1 MTRNSVKF
9 LLINTIYEN
18 FFLHIDMDR
27 IESFTFYKDLIEIS
41 YYSRKLTLR
50 DDNADYEF
58 EKENR
63 SDVLFLKNFKEVYN
77 KLMSLCEDN
86 EL

>member
-50 DDNADYEF
+50 NNNADYEF

-77 KLMSLCEDN
+77 KLISLCEDN

>member
-9 LLINTIYEN
+9 LLINTIYKN

-41 YYSRKLTLR
+41 YYSRKLRLR
-50 DDNADYEF
+50 DNNADYEF
-58 EKENR
+58 NKENR
-63 SDVLFLKNFKEVYN
+63 SDVLFLKNFKDVYS

>member
-27 IESFTFYKDLIEIS
+27 IESFKFYKDLIEIS
-41 YYSRKLTLR
+41 YYSRKLKLR

-58 EKENR
+58 NKENR
-63 SDVLFLKNFKEVYN
+63 SDVLFLKNFKDVYS

>member
-1 MTRNSVKF
+1 MNKGDVKF

-50 DDNADYEF
+50 DNNADYEF

>member
-27 IESFTFYKDLIEIS
+27 IESFIFYKDLIEIS
-41 YYSRKLTLR
+41 YYSRKLILR
-50 DDNADYEF
+50 DNNADYEF

-63 SDVLFLKNFKEVYN
+63 YDVLFLKTLRMF
-77 KLMSLCEDN
+77 MIS
-86 EL
+86 

>member
-9 LLINTIYEN
+9 LWIETIYEH

-41 YYSRKLTLR
+41 YYSRKLRLR
-50 DDNADYEF
+50 DNNADYEF
-58 EKENR
+58 NKENR
-63 SDVLFLKNFKEVYN
+63 SDVLFLKNFKDVYD

>member
-1 MTRNSVKF
+1 
-9 LLINTIYEN
+9 
-18 FFLHIDMDR
+18 MDR

-41 YYSRKLTLR
+41 YYSRKLKLR

-58 EKENR
+58 NKENR
-63 SDVLFLKNFKEVYN
+63 SDVLFLKNFKDVYS

>member
-9 LLINTIYEN
+9 LWIETIYEH

-27 IESFTFYKDLIEIS
+27 IESFIFYKDLIEIS
-41 YYSRKLTLR
+41 YYSRKLKLR

-58 EKENR
+58 NKENR
-63 SDVLFLKNFKEVYN
+63 SDVLFLKNFKDVYS

>member
-1 MTRNSVKF
+1 MNKSDIKF

-27 IESFTFYKDLIEIS
+27 IESFIFYKDLIEIS

-50 DDNADYEF
+50 DNNADYEF

-63 SDVLFLKNFKEVYN
+63 SDVLFLKNSKEVYS
-77 KLMSLCEDN
+77 KLMSLCKNN

>member
-9 LLINTIYEN
+9 LWIETIYEH

-41 YYSRKLTLR
+41 YYSRKLRLR
-50 DDNADYEF
+50 DNNADYEF
-58 EKENR
+58 YKENR
-63 SDVLFLKNFKEVYN
+63 SDVLFLKNFKDVYD

>member
-41 YYSRKLTLR
+41 YYSRKLILR
-50 DDNADYEF
+50 DNNADYEF

-63 SDVLFLKNFKEVYN
+63 SDVLFLKNFKEVYS
-77 KLMSLCEDN
+77 KLMSLCKN
-86 EL
+86 NKL

>member
-9 LLINTIYEN
+9 LWIESIYEN

-27 IESFTFYKDLIEIS
+27 IESFKFYKDLIEIS
-41 YYSRKLTLR
+41 YYSRKLRLR
-50 DDNADYEF
+50 DNNADYEF
-58 EKENR
+58 NKENR
-63 SDVLFLKNFKEVYN
+63 SDVLFLTNFKDVYG